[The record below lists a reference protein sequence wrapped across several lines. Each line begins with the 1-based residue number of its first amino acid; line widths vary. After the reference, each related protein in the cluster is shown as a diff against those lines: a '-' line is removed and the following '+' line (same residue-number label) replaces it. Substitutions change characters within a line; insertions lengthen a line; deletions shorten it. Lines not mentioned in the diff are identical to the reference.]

1 MRGDED
7 APPIGG
13 RWVFTGAAVAFVAGA
28 ACYVNALSGK
38 FVFDDIKLIVNNE
51 ALRSTATI
59 RQLFF
64 TDLWG
69 AAGFDTGYYRPFAA
83 VVFRLLY
90 AAFGRGPE
98 SFHVVSVL
106 LHAATT
112 ALVFLLVRAVL
123 FEDHRDGVRAREAPA
138 LAAALLFAVHPVH
151 VEAVAWISGM
161 MDVAST
167 FFAVLFLVLHIR
179 GARAISW
186 LALFAG
192 LLFKESAIAAAPIA
206 ALFDLSFRREPE
218 RPVRAWLRSWS
229 GIAAAIA
236 GYLILRYA
244 ALGYLGAPP
253 GLASGAASRTV
264 TGALVLV
271 GSYVQKL
278 IVPHPLNAVPDVR
291 VPVSIL
297 TFAAL
302 RLGLALAALAA
313 LAVVAARRNR
323 VPLFALALFAVP
335 LLPALFV
342 APMDPKLELAFAE
355 RYLYFPSVGFCLF
368 LAYGLSTLAAVGK
381 PRLHLASTVA
391 LAVVIALFAVL
402 TVGRNRV
409 WHDALSLWSDTAR
422 KTPGLSRVRS
432 SLGLA
437 FYRQGRPELAR
448 AEFAEALRLQPE
460 LPQEYVRTG
469 VLAAQRGQLL
479 MGMLD
484 LQTALLLD
492 PSNVDAHFNLAVAYE
507 NQGWAEMA
515 MASYARVLEL
525 QPGHAAAR
533 QNLERAYALAG
544 RAP

>member
-1 MRGDED
+1 VTNTPR
-7 APPIGG
+7 
-13 RWVFTGAAVAFVAGA
+13 RQAAVVAFVAGA

-38 FVFDDIKLIVNNE
+38 FVFDDLKLIVNNE

-64 TDLWG
+64 TDLWS

-90 AAFGRGPE
+90 AAFGKGPE

-112 ALVFLLVRAVL
+112 ALVFLLVRSVL
-123 FEDHRDGVRAREAPA
+123 SEDRRGGVRTREAPA

-167 FFAVLFLVLHIR
+167 FFAALFLVLHLR
-179 GARAISW
+179 GARASAW

-192 LLFKESAIAAAPIA
+192 LLFKETAIAAAPIA
-206 ALFDLSFRREPE
+206 VLFDLIFRREPK

-236 GYLILRYA
+236 GYLTLRYA

-253 GLASGAASRTV
+253 GLGLGAASRTV

-271 GSYVQKL
+271 GAYVQKL
-278 IVPHPLNAVPDVR
+278 IVPHPQNAVPDVR
-291 VPVSIL
+291 VPTAIL
-297 TFAAL
+297 TLAAL

-313 LAVVAARRNR
+313 LAVVAARRGR
-323 VPLFALALFAVP
+323 VPLFALVLLVVP

-368 LAYGLSTLAAVGK
+368 VAYGLSTLAAVGK

-409 WHDALSLWSDTAR
+409 WHDALSLWSDTAQ
-422 KTPGLSRVRS
+422 KTPNLSRVRS

-437 FYRQGRPELAR
+437 FYRQGRPELAK

-469 VLAAQRGQLL
+469 VLAVQRGQLL

-484 LQTALLLD
+484 LQMALLLD
-492 PSNVDAHFNLAVAYE
+492 PASVDAHFNLGVAYE

-515 MASYARVLEL
+515 IASYTRVLEL
-525 QPGHAAAR
+525 QPGHAAAGR
-533 QNLERAYALAG
+533 NLERAKAVAG
-544 RAP
+544 RW